1 MDYFK
6 QYVEASNMLSQ
17 YDERQRTLEENR
29 KKYPRLVANEAI
41 LEHILSYARAYPD
54 LRFGQILTNLGI
66 ATHKVEHSE
75 PQHNKATVEES
86 DFTTWIE
93 SFSDIFYEES
103 TDTLKKLQ
111 DGART

>member
-66 ATHKVEHSE
+66 ATHLVVGYDEVSYGKIDGVELE
-75 PQHNKATVEES
+75 PKKLVP
-86 DFTTWIE
+86 IYK
-93 SFSDIFYEES
+93 DIFYEES
-103 TDTLKKLQ
+103 TDTLKKL
-111 DGART
+111 